1 MPIRGFFLII
11 FKRISKKQNQKGVST
26 SQSEIDLE
34 EEQPK
39 SKRGLMKYTYLPAH
53 CALWNPNS
61 TGSPSA

>member
-53 CALWNPNS
+53 CAL
-61 TGSPSA
+61 